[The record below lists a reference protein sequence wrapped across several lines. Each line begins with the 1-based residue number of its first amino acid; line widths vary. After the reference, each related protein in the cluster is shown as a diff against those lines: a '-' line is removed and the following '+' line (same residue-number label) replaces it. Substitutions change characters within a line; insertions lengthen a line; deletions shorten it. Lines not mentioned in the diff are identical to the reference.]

1 MPMPKRRHEFIR
13 SAMLATALSLLAW
26 PAHATAQDESI
37 DPEKVLGELHD
48 LQEEFERFR
57 ESRTPVEME
66 RNGGLCDERIGRIC
80 IWFGGVE
87 ENFSAEFQ
95 EVRQARVQFIRDLS
109 DGLEMVP
116 DPWIIGQL
124 VHYLVEG
131 QNVDE
136 GIRVAEVCGI
146 AEEWWCSA
154 LQGYALHMRTK
165 YLESEEAFREA
176 LASMPEEERHRWT
189 TPEYIFTE
197 DAEKDFN
204 AGSAEEREARFEL
217 LWLLSD
223 PLFLFE
229 GNDRLTDHFARLVV
243 ARNRSD
249 AFDPLGL
256 EWDDDLKE
264 TLVRYGRNTGYSRTH
279 NPSRMLSGSFNDTR
293 RMLGHHHPMSRGYL
307 FPEDFLESPADIP
320 PESWITTPRKART
333 WYAPPY
339 APDLRALE
347 TQVGRFRR
355 DGQMLIVGAYRP
367 TFVDVGGEGRVV
379 SAWSPAGGVSG
390 PPSTGMFMVP
400 LDGRAPL
407 YARGRE
413 AEGVMTMN
421 VRPGSYVSGLEVVNL
436 KDRQAWRAR
445 QGVVQRPLEPGL
457 VDVSDLMILRSGV
470 PLPETM
476 DEAIPNVRPGVRL
489 IPGERFPVVWE
500 VYGLRIAEP
509 VQVTIGF
516 SQGRPEFLERVGDF
530 LGVIE
535 PERAIEIT
543 FEDTGPDQVQAAFR
557 SIELT
562 LPDLEPGE
570 YTLHLQLNLS
580 GRTPVITSRPIIVE
594 PAPGE
599 GPLDRK

>member
-1 MPMPKRRHEFIR
+1 
-13 SAMLATALSLLAW
+13 
-26 PAHATAQDESI
+26 
-37 DPEKVLGELHD
+37 
-48 LQEEFERFR
+48 
-57 ESRTPVEME
+57 
-66 RNGGLCDERIGRIC
+66 
-80 IWFGGVE
+80 
-87 ENFSAEFQ
+87 
-95 EVRQARVQFIRDLS
+95 
-109 DGLEMVP
+109 
-116 DPWIIGQL
+116 
-124 VHYLVEG
+124 
-131 QNVDE
+131 
-136 GIRVAEVCGI
+136 
-146 AEEWWCSA
+146 
-154 LQGYALHMRTK
+154 
-165 YLESEEAFREA
+165 
-176 LASMPEEERHRWT
+176 
-189 TPEYIFTE
+189 
-197 DAEKDFN
+197 
-204 AGSAEEREARFEL
+204 
-217 LWLLSD
+217 
-223 PLFLFE
+223 
-229 GNDRLTDHFARLVV
+229 
-243 ARNRSD
+243 
-249 AFDPLGL
+249 
-256 EWDDDLKE
+256 
-264 TLVRYGRNTGYSRTH
+264 
-279 NPSRMLSGSFNDTR
+279 MLSGGFNDTR

-320 PESWITTPRKART
+320 PESWITAPREART

-367 TFVDVGGEGRVV
+367 TFVDMGGEGRVV
-379 SAWSPAGGVSG
+379 SAWSPEGGVSG
-390 PPSTGMFMVP
+390 PPSAGMFMVP

-436 KDRQAWRAR
+436 QDRQAWRAR

-594 PAPGE
+594 PAPDE
-599 GPLDRK
+599 GPLNRD